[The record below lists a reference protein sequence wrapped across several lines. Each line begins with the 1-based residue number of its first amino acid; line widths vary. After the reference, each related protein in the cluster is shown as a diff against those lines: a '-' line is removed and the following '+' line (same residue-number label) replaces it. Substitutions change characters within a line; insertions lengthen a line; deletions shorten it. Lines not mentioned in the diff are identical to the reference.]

1 MINDSNK
8 ECINGIYYLNNNNL
22 LMAFKSLL
30 KSKKY
35 KNALDTY
42 LKYFFSLINE
52 EKFNQ
57 INFIEILDNLKEIH
71 EKSPSLI
78 NDFYLDFLRFISY
91 NVNKEE
97 TENEKIIDLL
107 KKFMYEYYGN
117 GNIIYLNEKTHRYI
131 IKTLCEILIEK
142 NKNNKNS
149 ILCGELRLN
158 DLENLFFE
166 DKYELFNDILKEL
179 IEHKN
184 SQFSKKLIP
193 NNF

>member
-1 MINDSNK
+1 MSYKN
-8 ECINGIYYLNNNNL
+8 
-22 LMAFKSLL
+22 LL

-35 KNALDTY
+35 MFAIDTY
-42 LKYFFSLINE
+42 LRYFFSLINE
-52 EKFNQ
+52 KKFNQ
-57 INFIEILDNLKEIH
+57 INFIEVLDNLKKIH

-97 TENEKIIDLL
+97 TENDKIIDLL
-107 KKFMYEYYGN
+107 RKFMYDYYGK
-117 GNIIYLNEKTHRYI
+117 GNIIYLDEKSHRYI
-131 IKTLCEILIEK
+131 IKTLCEILMEK
-142 NKNNKNS
+142 NKKNKNS

-166 DKYELFNDILKEL
+166 DKNDLMNNVLKEL

-184 SQFSKKLIP
+184 SQFYS
-193 NNF
+193 NEN